1 MFYNINPQECGFFCV
16 GGGTF
21 NHVTDSIGH
30 SPITVEIMEFYHYRG
45 VVYYNISSEAIKNIA
60 EHGITKMRR
69 GKDGHYTDAVYHH
82 NEFGKM
88 LTEAYKDILRRLSP
102 DYMPPKSSFH
112 L

>member
-1 MFYNINPQECGFFCV
+1 MLHPINPHKSAGMRIFFV
-16 GGGTF
+16 WEGGTF

-30 SPITVEIMEFYHYRG
+30 SPITGEIMEFYHCRV

-60 EHGITKMRR
+60 EHGITKMRC

-88 LTEAYKDILRRLSP
+88 LTEAY
-102 DYMPPKSSFH
+102 
-112 L
+112 